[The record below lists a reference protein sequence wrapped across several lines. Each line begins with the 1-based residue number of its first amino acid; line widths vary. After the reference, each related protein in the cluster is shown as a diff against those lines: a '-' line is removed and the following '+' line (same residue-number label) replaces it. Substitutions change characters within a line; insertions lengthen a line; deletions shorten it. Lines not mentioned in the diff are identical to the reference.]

1 MNIPGIIAHYGLPAL
16 FLGAGFEGETVVVA
30 GGLLA
35 HRGLVSLPGAMA
47 ATSLGSFAADQIFFL
62 IGRRLSGWRFV
73 QRLRDKALFAK
84 ALGMLERYPIGFIF
98 AFRFIYGFRTI
109 SPFAIGTSRVS
120 ARLFLA
126 VNAVA
131 AIVWGCTFTLLG
143 YAFGHEVE
151 ALLGRYEPS
160 GRTIAIGV
168 GVLVAAALAVHLGR
182 RWWMRRVSPS
192 S

>member
-1 MNIPGIIAHYGLPAL
+1 MSIAAIIARYGLPAL
-16 FLGAGFEGETVVVA
+16 FLGAGLEGETVVVA

-47 ATSLGSFAADQIFFL
+47 VTSAGSFVADQLFFL
-62 IGRRLSGWRFV
+62 IGRRLTDWRLTR
-73 QRLRDKALFAK
+73 RLKRNPLFAR
-84 ALGMLERYPIGFIF
+84 ALGLLERYPIGFIF

-109 SPFAIGTSRVS
+109 SPFAIGTSQVS
-120 ARLFLA
+120 ERLFLV

-131 AIVWGCTFTLLG
+131 AVVWGCTFTLVG

-151 ALLGRYEPS
+151 QILGRYEPS

-168 GVLVAAALAVHLGR
+168 AVLVVLGLAFHLGR
-182 RWWMRRVSPS
+182 RWWAGRRR
-192 S
+192 